1 MMVGPMVTIIATA
14 LHPPTSVAYMLRR
27 VVLQRRKSK
36 LKTCA
41 AITNDHSAVPT
52 FAAFFNPP

>member
-1 MMVGPMVTIIATA
+1 MVTIIATA
-14 LHPPTSVAYMLRR
+14 LHPPMSVAYMLRR